1 MPGNEAKLT
10 DRSSEVRGLG
20 YDHAAIEN
28 KVCIDYCITGCINSR
43 VLCDETCGRDGAAF
57 CTCYT
62 SALGKQRVLSRYGDM
77 KYIWLL

>member
-28 KVCIDYCITGCINSR
+28 EVSIDYCITGCINSR
-43 VLCDETCGRDGAAF
+43 VLCRMKLAGEMVLLSAAATLLLLANSVY
-57 CTCYT
+57 C
-62 SALGKQRVLSRYGDM
+62 LGTVT
-77 KYIWLL
+77 